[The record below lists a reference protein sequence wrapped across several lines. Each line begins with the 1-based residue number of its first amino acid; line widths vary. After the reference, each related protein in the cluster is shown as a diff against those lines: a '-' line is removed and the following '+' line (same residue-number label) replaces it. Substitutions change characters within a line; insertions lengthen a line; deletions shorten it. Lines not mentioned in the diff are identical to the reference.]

1 MSSRGRAKRR
11 SDKKANW
18 LLRIMLVAGAA
29 FLILHIVQSAVQL
42 SEKYQEV
49 QNMDSL
55 VRNQELINEA
65 YSAQLEHADEICEQK
80 ANDEGMYQSGQ
91 QIFQRGEG

>member
-1 MSSRGRAKRR
+1 MSSRSRAKRR
-11 SDKKANW
+11 NTKKANW

-49 QNMDSL
+49 QAMNQK
-55 VRNQELINEA
+55 VYNQELINEA
-65 YSAQLEHADEICEQK
+65 LSAQLEQTDEICEQK
-80 ANDEGMYQSGQ
+80 ANEDGMYQSGQ